1 MVARKRAD
9 GSRPLPRPFTISDVM
24 TLRTLADVRT
34 LLSHLPKETRAK
46 DTWQVVATAL
56 KEAAAGAD
64 PTPCPGTQPPT
75 QELTCGPL

>member
-1 MVARKRAD
+1 M
-9 GSRPLPRPFTISDVM
+9 S
-24 TLRTLADVRT
+24 LRSLADVRT

-64 PTPCPGTQPPT
+64 PTDVTVALQLVLMLGKGYVQAEVKPRHHVPEPSRRCKS
-75 QELTCGPL
+75 